1 MCSMMAILSKMERE
15 RVRITGHQMI
25 KGPCLTEA
33 FGSPSGL
40 PGPAAAAPGYLI
52 EMQILTCLPILDLLS
67 QKLWG

>member
-1 MCSMMAILSKMERE
+1 
-15 RVRITGHQMI
+15 MI

-33 FGSPSGL
+33 FGSPSVL
-40 PGPAAAAPGYLI
+40 PGPTAAAPGYLL